1 MTAVNPQVD
10 ARVDYA
16 IPQVIRVCHNGTEI
30 DLILPTQL
38 TSKEMNSAAG
48 TLNAEAMK
56 LHWLNPLWS
65 RICLH
70 KLPPNDQQD
79 ATALDIELEF
89 VKHFAICS
97 PRYAHLVNILSE
109 WLPS

>member
-1 MTAVNPQVD
+1 MTEVRVTAVNPQVD

-48 TLNAEAMK
+48 TLNVRK
-56 LHWLNPLWS
+56 L
-65 RICLH
+65 
-70 KLPPNDQQD
+70 
-79 ATALDIELEF
+79 
-89 VKHFAICS
+89 
-97 PRYAHLVNILSE
+97 
-109 WLPS
+109 